1 MRFFNL
7 FSSAK
12 LVALS
17 ASTLAIYATLFAA
30 TASANKE
37 PSAAEFAEQFF
48 DDEERLFLEDKK
60 SSVAPAA
67 ANAVV
72 FETSQEKPVRR
83 QWYSAGGWST
93 LHQGPGNRDQARGAR
108 LHESYTT
115 WQALEGISLM
125 IAPSVSP
132 GKTRFYQTTG
142 QGKGKSNLYALS
154 MEGEILWQSKPW
166 TDASNGVDPCAVLSN
181 VIVDVNGD
189 LYLGDCNQM
198 FAFDPDGNPK
208 WVVPLPAPQEG
219 DWQPLADLPIN
230 ALTTPVFTV
239 DGHILGV
246 TNFGDVVVWDRANG
260 EVLNQPIRLP
270 GMLSPRSD
278 AVPQPK
284 SMWANGMLDESIHD
298 WSWQLL
304 FGGEMRS
311 MNTPAVSQATGR
323 VFVAATSTEPSLGR
337 LYGLDLIPTPNG
349 IVIEIAF
356 ATDFGIGSGSSP
368 ATSNDDRFVY
378 VSDEEGYVYSIDAQS
393 GSIVWKAKTNATA
406 GSAVVD
412 MDGTVIVL
420 QAYPNPNMMALDG
433 DTGDVKW
440 LSSSAELAAETLP
453 STWLLG
459 DPVAAANG
467 IPTVT
472 EDAIVVPVA
481 YGYKFWVGRT
491 IVVPVENHVV
501 AFDKETGKAFRNVVR
516 ISDDSSN
523 TTPVLSNGIIMSPM
537 GAAMSS
543 GLTPLA
549 KITRWFFPDGIE
561 QVQTI
566 GGLQVAIPD

>member
-208 WVVPLPAPQEG
+208 WVVPLPAP
-219 DWQPLADLPIN
+219 
-230 ALTTPVFTV
+230 
-239 DGHILGV
+239 
-246 TNFGDVVVWDRANG
+246 
-260 EVLNQPIRLP
+260 
-270 GMLSPRSD
+270 
-278 AVPQPK
+278 
-284 SMWANGMLDESIHD
+284 
-298 WSWQLL
+298 
-304 FGGEMRS
+304 
-311 MNTPAVSQATGR
+311 
-323 VFVAATSTEPSLGR
+323 
-337 LYGLDLIPTPNG
+337 
-349 IVIEIAF
+349 
-356 ATDFGIGSGSSP
+356 
-368 ATSNDDRFVY
+368 
-378 VSDEEGYVYSIDAQS
+378 
-393 GSIVWKAKTNATA
+393 
-406 GSAVVD
+406 
-412 MDGTVIVL
+412 
-420 QAYPNPNMMALDG
+420 
-433 DTGDVKW
+433 
-440 LSSSAELAAETLP
+440 
-453 STWLLG
+453 
-459 DPVAAANG
+459 
-467 IPTVT
+467 
-472 EDAIVVPVA
+472 
-481 YGYKFWVGRT
+481 
-491 IVVPVENHVV
+491 
-501 AFDKETGKAFRNVVR
+501 
-516 ISDDSSN
+516 
-523 TTPVLSNGIIMSPM
+523 
-537 GAAMSS
+537 
-543 GLTPLA
+543 
-549 KITRWFFPDGIE
+549 
-561 QVQTI
+561 
-566 GGLQVAIPD
+566 